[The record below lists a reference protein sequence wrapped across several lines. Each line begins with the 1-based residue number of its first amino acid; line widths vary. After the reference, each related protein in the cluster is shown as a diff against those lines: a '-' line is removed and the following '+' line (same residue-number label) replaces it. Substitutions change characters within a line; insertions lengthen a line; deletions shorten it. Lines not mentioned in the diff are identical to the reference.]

1 MQHEFE
7 RFHKSPTIWI
17 NLIPI
22 LIFTAL
28 GKEEHN
34 RQQGQPKQRNQERAH

>member
-1 MQHEFE
+1 MKLVGFG
-7 RFHKSPTIWI
+7 
-17 NLIPI
+17 L
-22 LIFTAL
+22 FTAL

>member
-1 MQHEFE
+1 MKVKQLF
-7 RFHKSPTIWI
+7 FFGAI
-17 NLIPI
+17 
-22 LIFTAL
+22 TAL

>member
-1 MQHEFE
+1 MDPDVEVKGGDLI
-7 RFHKSPTIWI
+7 RFR
-17 NLIPI
+17 
-22 LIFTAL
+22 IFTAL